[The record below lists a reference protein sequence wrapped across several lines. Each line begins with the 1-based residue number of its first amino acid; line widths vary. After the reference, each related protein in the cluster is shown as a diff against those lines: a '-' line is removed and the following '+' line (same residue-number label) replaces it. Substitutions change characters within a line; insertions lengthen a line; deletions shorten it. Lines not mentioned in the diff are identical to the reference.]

1 MTQALTHSSSVM
13 DPELMSL
20 GQIYAQA
27 LDGLVADST
36 QAKLIA
42 SELHQLEELLKS
54 IPGAMALLTAR
65 TITKEN
71 HQKLVDRI
79 FHDRTSE
86 LISSLLGIMARHGRM
101 SILPAVRQSFDI
113 LLARRDKQVKAT
125 VITATQLDQAMQ
137 EEIRSVLS
145 ESLDANVVLETA
157 LDPKMLGGMVIQVG
171 DKVFDSAVST
181 RLEGLLKN
189 MLKRRLEQ

>member
-1 MTQALTHSSSVM
+1 M

>member
-1 MTQALTHSSSVM
+1 VTQALTHSSSVM